1 MKKIFVFCLCFIN
14 YFCFSQDLILN
25 EIVAKNGISYI
36 TSDEKSP
43 DWIELKNIS
52 NSTINLSE
60 YSLVRKSNPDVVWNL
75 PQQTLDKGE
84 LFVLEARDEAFVA
97 QWSSVVDY
105 GDYFSY
111 KIPNYQINS
120 WTTTSFDDLD
130 WPTGKT
136 PIGYGESDIV
146 TSTPNAHS
154 VFIRK
159 TVNVKHIDDIQQA
172 ILHMDCD
179 DGFIAYINGIEV
191 ARSNMGNNQYNDYAT
206 TYTDGVIKD
215 GQIPPSYKINNPSSV
230 FVEGENLLAI
240 QIHNC
245 SATSSDLLAIP
256 IISIGYASTWNDVPA
271 VSKYVSLNTGCSF
284 SLNADEETLYLL
296 KNDKIVDSIEW
307 KNLPIDVSIGKSSID
322 YNSIYYFDEPT
333 PKLENNTQV
342 YVAKTL
348 EKPKLSEEGKLFK
361 VKFAV
366 NAYTSESK
374 SEIRYTTDGSMP
386 TESSPLWKGEM
397 TISKSTNL
405 KIRSFRTGYLPSEV
419 RTASYVYVSHV
430 PTLPTASITA
440 NYDDFFGYTTGIY
453 VEGPYAEVEEPHFGA
468 NYWEDWEKAVHLDFF
483 DEEGQCVVS
492 QEVGCKIGGNWSRA
506 QPQKTLKL
514 YARDQYGK
522 DKIDYQFFKD
532 KPISSFHMILLR
544 NSGNDFNNTQMRD
557 GVISELAK
565 EMNIDRQAYQPAVV
579 YINGEYYG
587 IQNVREKQNKHYVAE
602 NFGYNKEDIDV
613 VKNGGWGSDEL
624 VDGNTSDFMK
634 MREYMERTDL
644 SIPENYETAKK
655 YVDIPNFIDYNV
667 LEMYVVN
674 EDWPGNNIAY
684 WHNRKL
690 NTPWRYLLFDADFGL
705 GIWDLEG
712 KVNKDMLKWCTT
724 VGSDNYA
731 TADWST
737 IILRQLLQNEVFTRD
752 FLNATADRLNTTLS
766 PSHIGEVIDSVYDL
780 ISDEMY
786 YHKQKWGDNW
796 QDGWLDQMRQFGQR
810 RADIMRSQTEEFF
823 ATNGSYTLSLAISEE
838 KAGKIHLN
846 TIDVSSFPWSGKY
859 FKNNTIFLTAIPN
872 PGFEFVRWE
881 GAVNTTEKSIEITT
895 DQATNVTAIFNYVGN
910 EPNVIIS
917 EIYYHT
923 YQEGETEWI
932 EIFNKGT
939 SDINL
944 SNWTITFDRY
954 NQTFTIPEETKMNRY
969 GFLIFANDAQAFCK
983 THPYIDTTDDRVRVI
998 NNFNIDFPK
1007 DFATITLRDANGC
1020 TIDKAYYSEKSSNAQ
1035 KADGYGYSC
1044 KIIDFDSDE
1053 KRWFATARGGM
1064 PTYFDDYPESGGI
1077 RWPIIS
1083 EINYASGKTA
1093 DAGDWIEIY
1102 NPNENIGFSLSDW
1115 MIKDK
1120 NGKISVI
1127 YDPILLPAQSYV
1139 VFADNPEKFHAIYP
1153 NVECYQLDLSL
1164 NNYIDAIEL
1173 YNPFE
1178 FLVDKVAYSM
1188 FDASWTKSAFET
1200 GKTLSLINLL
1210 SDNSKGENWQASSGL
1225 GTPGKENTF
1234 VNAIND
1240 TEFIKVEVYPNPCKD
1255 FISINLYGDFIY
1267 SIISSNG
1274 QIVMQGN
1281 ATSNNKIDIQSLVL
1295 GTYLLVIQQ
1304 NEKKYLSTIVKK

>member
-1 MKKIFVFCLCFIN
+1 MKKLLTFCICFIN

-159 TVNVKHIDDIQQA
+159 IFNIKHIDDIQQA
-172 ILHMDCD
+172 ILHMDYD

-191 ARSNMGNNQYNDYAT
+191 ARSNMGSNWYDAFAT
-206 TYTDGVIKD
+206 TYSDGVIKD
-215 GQIPPSYKINNPSSV
+215 GQIPPSYKISNPSSV

-245 SATSSDLLAIP
+245 NATSSDLIAIP
-256 IISIGYASTWNDVPA
+256 IFSIGYASTWNDVPI

-430 PTLPTASITA
+430 PTLPTSSITA

-468 NYWEDWEKAVHLDFF
+468 NYWEDWEKPVHLDFF

-492 QEVGCKIGGNWSRA
+492 QDLGCKIGGNWSRA

-522 DKIDYQFFKD
+522 DEIDYQFFKD
-532 KPISSFHMILLR
+532 KPIPSFHMILLR

-565 EMNIDRQAYQPAVV
+565 EMNIDRQAYQPAAV

-983 THPYIDTTDDRVRVI
+983 THPYIDTTDNRVRVI

-1064 PTYFDDYPESGGI
+1064 PTYFEYFPESMGI
-1077 RWPIIS
+1077 EWPIIT
-1083 EINYASGKTA
+1083 EINYTSGKTA

-1102 NPNENIGFSLSDW
+1102 NPNENIDFSLCDW

-1153 NVECYQLDLSL
+1153 NVECHQLDLSL

-1281 ATSNNKIDIQSLVL
+1281 ATSNDKINIQPLAL
-1295 GTYLLVIQQ
+1295 GTYLLVVQQ
-1304 NEKKYLSTIVKK
+1304 KEKKYFSNIVKK